1 MANDALVKGFL
12 AIPTLEIFKTIDS
25 NATEVG
31 TTAEAVPATPLA
43 NRKGLF
49 IRNMEAPGTYVYLGA
64 SNITADSTETTGG
77 FPLNG
82 GEVMFLTLDGSCTL
96 YGRSASGNLTV
107 HTLEVS

>member
-1 MANDALVKGFL
+1 MANDAVVKGVMP
-12 AIPTLEIFKTIDS
+12 IRTYEQFKVIDS

-31 TTAEAVPATPLA
+31 TTAEAVPATALA

-49 IRNMEAPGTYVYLGA
+49 IRNMEAAGTYVYLGA
-64 SNITADSTETTGG
+64 SNITADSTEATAG

-82 GEVMFLTLDGSCTL
+82 GESMWLTLDGSCTL